1 MSQDLIR
8 QYTNQITYFIG
19 EIKDK
24 KLKDKYKKRLKEIV
38 QTNNEF
44 AEIDLIA
51 LINEIERHLN
61 VAVRYEK

>member
-19 EIKDK
+19 EIKNK

-44 AEIDLIA
+44 TEIDLIA